1 MVEIKSPNLLPM
13 AVFHLPAI
21 LNIGAKLSSPQSI
34 PDLHQNY
41 AEISLHSAGIP
52 TQTQLQLKY

>member
-1 MVEIKSPNLLPM
+1 M

-52 TQTQLQLKY
+52 TQTQLQLKVLVQNAA